1 VTAPVVRLRS
11 LSEGQNQWL
20 SSSPGHA
27 GVPPV
32 TFMFVRSATPHLSAA
47 AEQQSVPLEIDVGE
61 RLPVAVLYPAVLGTV
76 TSSGSSSTTSRG

>member
-1 VTAPVVRLRS
+1 MTAPLVRLRS

-27 GVPPV
+27 GVPSV

-47 AEQQSVPLEIDVGE
+47 AEQQSRQPDDVGGYAPRSSRVSGCAAE
-61 RLPVAVLYPAVLGTV
+61 RR
-76 TSSGSSSTTSRG
+76 SSSPSK

>member
-1 VTAPVVRLRS
+1 VIAPLVRLRS

-27 GVPPV
+27 GVPSV

-47 AEQQSVPLEIDVGE
+47 AEQQSRQPDDVGGYAP
-61 RLPVAVLYPAVLGTV
+61 RLVAGQWVRRRATV
-76 TSSGSSSTTSRG
+76 